1 MSLMS
6 MAEYGRTRNVSRQ
19 VITKFK
25 QLGYLKGAFRKKIGR
40 KNPLIVSAI
49 ADKVLEDRLSKAHT
63 KEHRFD
69 GMKKVSKEGRTDA
82 LEYSEA
88 RTWSERYR
96 AADMKL
102 SYEIRQGL
110 WLRRSEVEEELFKVT
125 RIIRDSLLNIPV
137 RVGAI
142 LAAESD
148 ENKCVAILTKE
159 QKAALNELS
168 MLLKVGVE

>member
-1 MSLMS
+1 MPLMTQS
-6 MAEYGRTRNVSRQ
+6 QYALHRKVDRA
-19 VITKFK
+19 VITRFK
-25 QLGYLKGAFRKKIGR
+25 QKGYLKGCLRRKPGGK
-40 KNPLIVSAI
+40 KLYVVSAL
-49 ADKVLEDRLSKAHT
+49 ADKMLEKRLSKAHT

-69 GMKKVSKEGRTDA
+69 GMKKVSEEGRTDA
-82 LEYSEA
+82 LQYSEA

-110 WLRRSEVEEELFKVT
+110 WLRRSEVEEELFKIT

-148 ENKCVAILTKE
+148 VNKVVAILTKE

-168 MLLKVGVE
+168 MLLKVGVK